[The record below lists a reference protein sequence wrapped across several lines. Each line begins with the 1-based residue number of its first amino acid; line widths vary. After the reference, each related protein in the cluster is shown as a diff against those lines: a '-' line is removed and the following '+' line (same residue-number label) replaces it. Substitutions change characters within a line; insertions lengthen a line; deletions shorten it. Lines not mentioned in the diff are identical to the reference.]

1 MAMLEAAVRTG
12 TFLLSMMV
20 PLVSTDLT
28 VENSPGTRSGPG
40 EMTGGLKELF
50 EKEAVVAWTRAM
62 VI

>member
-1 MAMLEAAVRTG
+1 MLEAAVRTG

-20 PLVSTDLT
+20 PLASTDLT